1 LLARHAL
8 EVVETLASPTGWR
21 ATQSERA
28 ARDQYDEKVRSV
40 IARDTIGPVSV
51 DPTRF
56 RSFKR

>member
-1 LLARHAL
+1 L

-28 ARDQYDEKVRSV
+28 ARDRYDEKVRSV
-40 IARDTIGPVSV
+40 IARDTIGLVSV